1 MTSDQ
6 ISDHWQGEMAALYGD
21 SVEITDRLRLAW
33 SYIPH
38 FVNSPFY
45 SYPYTFGE
53 LFALAL
59 YQKSKDE
66 GPAFAEKY
74 LNLLRAGGK
83 DSPHVL
89 ARLVD
94 VDLNDPD
101 FWRGGFQ
108 VVESLID
115 SFEAL
120 AQAAKSD

>member
-1 MTSDQ
+1 M
-6 ISDHWQGEMAALYGD
+6 
-21 SVEITDRLRLAW
+21 
-33 SYIPH
+33 
-38 FVNSPFY
+38 
-45 SYPYTFGE
+45 
-53 LFALAL
+53 AL

-66 GPAFAEKY
+66 GSAFAEKY

-94 VDLNDPD
+94 VDLNDPN

-115 SFEAL
+115 SFESL
-120 AQAAKSD
+120 AQAAKSG